1 MAEPVPATGYGPAT
15 WINWTHNWRKEDGDF
30 LQYRGILRYADDA
43 TRPASPTIGQAA
55 FVQATDTVSF
65 WASTSEWVPFLSSR
79 LLRLVTAGVSPSGTA
94 TFAHKDAS
102 GAGLVFSNTK
112 VRSSIDFEASA
123 GFLADTV
130 SIKTAA
136 GGGNRTSKLTTNP
149 TSLVS
154 DSPILAP
161 TAVLNGAAGA
171 DALTLSAGNLRVGG
185 SAVIVSSLTAG
196 SVTAPNMYLSG
207 TTQDGAAGAVARKAY
222 VDTQVGTKLSTSGD
236 DMTGS
241 ISFGARLGQ
250 HINLYST
257 AYGIGIQSSNLYFR
271 SGSAYK
277 FYIGGSHTDAA
288 TAATLS
294 IDSNSIDVTGGLSV
308 TGTASVNNVIYSGT
322 RIHAGGNGAQVRLI
336 DTSAGGYDT
345 FIEYYGGGTGVTTS
359 NPGTRHAY
367 LGFPSST
374 SFMVQNEISGG
385 TVQLRT
391 TGAGDIDLVTGAGGE
406 IAFYPNGVF
415 QGKMY
420 GENILWGK
428 AASDVHNVGLEFQGA
443 YGRILS
449 TTDVAANLYCHHI
462 GANDAS
468 GKAFI
473 QFLRGTTTQL
483 LSEIRQ
489 LTTTGVT
496 IVNCTVSAPSDYRWK
511 DDLGPITGALDRVM
525 ELQPKRLRW
534 KDSGVEFEGFIAH
547 EAQKVVPYLVVG
559 EKDAVDEEGRI
570 DGQSLDYGGETPL
583 LTAALQELAAR
594 VIALESA
601 A

>member
-1 MAEPVPATGYGPAT
+1 MAEPVPATGYGPAS

-30 LQYRGILRYADDA
+30 LQYRGILRYAADA
-43 TRPASPTIGQAA
+43 DRPTSPQTGQAVY
-55 FVQATDTVSF
+55 VQANDTVSV
-65 WASTSEWVPFLSSR
+65 WSGEWVPLLSSR
-79 LLRLVTAGVSPSGTA
+79 LLRLVSSGVSPLGTA

-102 GAGLVFSNTK
+102 GAGLVFSNLK
-112 VRSSIDFEASA
+112 VRSSIDFETSA

-161 TAVLNGAAGA
+161 TMVLNGAAGA
-171 DALTLSAGNLRVGG
+171 DALNLVAGNLRVGG

-207 TTQDGAAGAVARKAY
+207 TTQDGATGAVARKAY
-222 VDTQVGTKLSTSGD
+222 VDTQVGTRVATAGD
-236 DMTGS
+236 EITGTL
-241 ISFGARLGQ
+241 SFGARLGQ
-250 HINLYST
+250 HINMYSSSF
-257 AYGIGIQSSNLYFR
+257 GLGIQGNNLYFR

-277 FYIGGSHTDAA
+277 FYIGGSHTDTA
-288 TAATLS
+288 TASTLS
-294 IDSNSIDVTGGLSV
+294 IDANSIDVTGGLTV
-308 TGTASVNNVIYSGT
+308 TGTASVNGAAYFG
-322 RIHAGGNGAQVRLI
+322 ALGMFGGNGGQVRLV
-336 DTSAGGYDT
+336 DTSAGGNDVYMS
-345 FIEYYGGGTGVTTS
+345 FYGHGTTTV
-359 NPGTRHAY
+359 PGTRGGY
-367 LGFPSST
+367 IGYPGST
-374 SFMVQNEISGG
+374 SLMIQNEFSGG

-391 TGAGDIDLVTGAGGE
+391 TGAGDVDLVPGAGGE
-406 IAFYPNGVF
+406 IAFYPNGAF

-420 GENILWGK
+420 TENFIWGK
-428 AASDVHNVGLEFQGA
+428 AASDVHNVGLEFQGL

-449 TTDVAANLYCHHI
+449 TTDVAANLYCHHV

-489 LTTTGVT
+489 LTTTGIT

-525 ELQPKRLRW
+525 KLRPKRLRW
-534 KDSGVEFEGFIAH
+534 RDSGKEFEGFIAH
-547 EAQKVVPYLVVG
+547 EAQPVVPYLVTG
-559 EKDAVDEEGRI
+559 EKDAVHDDGTI

-583 LTAALQELAAR
+583 LTAALQELADR